1 MEQQNPE
8 RRGRVL
14 GKGLAELMESAADLP
29 EPAVFRS
36 LRYHRAAA
44 AYGKRCGPGGNVRVL
59 REPLPRESFT
69 HDEDGRLLHREKHGT
84 QYVVHGCKPGCGCS
98 PNEE

>member
-1 MEQQNPE
+1 MAQQDPE

-14 GKGLAELMESAADLP
+14 GKTLAELMESSAAMP

-36 LRYHRAAA
+36 LRYHRTALNNI
-44 AYGKRCGPGGNVRVL
+44 KWCGPGGNVRVL

-69 HDEDGRLLHREKHGT
+69 HDDHGRLLHREKHGT
-84 QYVVHGCKPGCGCS
+84 QYVLHRCRPGCGC
-98 PNEE
+98 PTPEE